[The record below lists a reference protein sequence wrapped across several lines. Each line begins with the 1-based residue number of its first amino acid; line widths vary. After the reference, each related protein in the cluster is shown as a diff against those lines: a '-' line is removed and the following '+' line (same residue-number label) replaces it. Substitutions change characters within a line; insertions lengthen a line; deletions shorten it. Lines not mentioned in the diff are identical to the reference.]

1 MGLFELFDV
10 GGLLV
15 MLKPALGAFAFGAMT
30 ARDRGEGKE
39 AEQDAGD
46 AGRRVEADDFYR
58 EMLRTAPVPMF
69 ILRPDGHIVFVNSA
83 GVDLLGGSSPEAI
96 LGRRNIDFLIP
107 EEHEDALENVRRLGS
122 GTLKERLERTVVRFD
137 GERRSVVV
145 YQRPIRFEGREAVQ
159 SVLIDVTERKRA
171 QAELEEAVSLFRS
184 TLESTADGILVVGL
198 DRQVVAYNERFLTMW
213 RLDPELMEERDSRAL
228 IRTIEDQFLDPEA
241 ILARTEA
248 YYEIPEREGFDVL
261 RFRDGRVFER
271 YSRPQWVGGRIVG
284 RVWSYRDVTSR
295 ERAEKAL
302 RASEEKF
309 SKAFRVSPVPVAISR
324 LHDGLLIDVN
334 VGFEELTGYTREEAI
349 GKTANDLRLWEH
361 DDRSRIF
368 DVLNREGRLRNLEV
382 RIRTKTGEVRDC
394 LISSEVIELEGEPC
408 LIGITHDVSEKKRAE
423 EALRAS
429 QEKFMRA
436 FRSSPDSITITRLR
450 DGMLLEVNEGFERI
464 TGFTREEAVGK
475 TALAL
480 GLWPPGERE
489 RMMAALRASRRI
501 LDLPLRFRIR
511 SGKTLDFL
519 FSAEV
524 FQWEGEPCLVAI
536 ARDVSEMRRA
546 AEERERLIHELE
558 ARNAE
563 LERFTYT
570 VSHDLKS
577 PLVTIKNFL
586 GFLEKDI
593 AGGDVERTKRDIDH
607 IASAADQ
614 MARLLDE
621 LLHLSRLGRVVARTE
636 RVSLSVPA
644 KEAAG
649 LIAGEIG
656 RAGVTVDI
664 MPDMPVA
671 TCDPVRMVEVFQNL
685 IGNAIRFRRE
695 RQDPH
700 IEVGARVNGTGEV
713 LCWVRDEGM
722 GIDPKYH
729 EKVFGLF
736 ERLDTG
742 AGGTGIGLAL
752 VKRIIEGHGG
762 RVWVESEG
770 VDRGSTFFFTL
781 PDEGA

>member
-1 MGLFELFDV
+1 MGLFKLFDA
-10 GGLLV
+10 GGLLAL
-15 MLKPALGAFAFGAMT
+15 LKPALGALAFGVAG
-30 ARDRGEGKE
+30 DRGERKE
-39 AEQDAGD
+39 AEN
-46 AGRRVEADDFYR
+46 EATESRENIAAADFYR
-58 EMLRTAPVPMF
+58 EMLRTAPVAMF
-69 ILRPDGHIVFVNSA
+69 VLRTDGRIAYVNEA
-83 GVDLLGGSSPEAI
+83 GVNLFGASGPEEI
-96 LGRRNIDFLIP
+96 LGASAVGFLIP
-107 EEHEDALENVRRLGS
+107 EDREDAWNNLRRVETGGLR
-122 GTLKERLERTVVRFD
+122 TRVERTIVRED
-137 GERRSVVV
+137 GERRNVVV
-145 YQRPIRFEGREAVQ
+145 YQRPIRFEGEEAVQ
-159 SVLIDVTERKRA
+159 SILIDVTERKRA
-171 QAELEEAVSLFRS
+171 QTELEEAVSLFRS
-184 TLESTADGILVVGL
+184 TLESTADGLLVVGL
-198 DRQVVAYNERFLTMW
+198 DRKVVAYNERFLTLW
-213 RLDPELMEERDSRAL
+213 RLDPELMEGGDARAL
-228 IRTIEDQFLDPEA
+228 IAMIEDQFLDPEA
-241 ILARTEA
+241 VLARTEA
-248 YYEIPEREGFDVL
+248 YYETPEREGFDVL

-309 SKAFRVSPVPVAISR
+309 SKAFRVSPVAVAISR
-324 LHDGLLIDVN
+324 LRDGLFIDVN
-334 VGFEELTGYTREEAI
+334 VGFEALTGYTREEAI
-349 GKTANDLRLWEH
+349 GKTANELRIWEH
-361 DDRSRIF
+361 DDRARLF
-368 DVLNREGRLRNLEV
+368 EALEREGRLRNLEV

-464 TGFTREEAVGK
+464 TGFTREEAVGR

-501 LDLPLRFRIR
+501 RDLPLRFRVR
-511 SGKTLDFL
+511 SGETLDFL

-546 AEERERLIHELE
+546 AGEREQLIHELE

-563 LERFTYT
+563 LERFSYT

-586 GFLEKDI
+586 GFLEKDLES
-593 AGGDVERTKRDIDH
+593 GNDERAKRDIDH
-607 IASAADQ
+607 IASAADR
-614 MARLLDE
+614 MARLLEE
-621 LLHLSRLGRVVARTE
+621 LLHLSRLGRVVSRSE
-636 RVSLSVPA
+636 RLSLSVPA
-644 KEAAG
+644 EEAAA

-656 RAGVTVDI
+656 RAGATVDI

-685 IGNAIRFRRE
+685 IGNALRFRRE

-700 IEVGARVNGTGEV
+700 IEVGARMNGTGEV

-722 GIDPKYH
+722 GIAPKYH
-729 EKVFGLF
+729 EKIFGLF

>member
-1 MGLFELFDV
+1 MGLLEYFDV

-15 MLKPALGAFAFGAMT
+15 MIKSALGAFAFGAMK
-30 ARDRGEGKE
+30 ARDRGRGKE
-39 AEQDAGD
+39 AEKDAGK
-46 AGRRVEADDFYR
+46 RVEADDFYR
-58 EMLRTAPVPMF
+58 EMLRMAPVPMF

-122 GTLKERLERTVVRFD
+122 GTLKERFERTVVRFD

-198 DRQVVAYNERFLTMW
+198 DRKVVACNERFLKMW
-213 RLDPELMEERDSRAL
+213 RLDPELMEGGDARAL
-228 IRTIEDQFLDPEA
+228 VAMIKDQFLDPEA
-241 ILARTEA
+241 VLARTEA
-248 YYEIPEREGFDVL
+248 YYEVPEEEGFDVL

-295 ERAEKAL
+295 ERVEKAL

-324 LHDGLLIDVN
+324 LRDGLLIDVN

-361 DDRSRIF
+361 DDRVRLF
-368 DVLNREGRLRNLEV
+368 EALEREGRLRNFEFRL
-382 RIRTKTGEVRDC
+382 RMKTGEVRDC

-450 DGMLLEVNEGFERI
+450 DGLLLEVNEGFERI
-464 TGFTREEAVGK
+464 TGFTREEAVGR
-475 TALAL
+475 TAESL
-480 GLWPPGERE
+480 GLWPTGERE
-489 RMMAALRASRRI
+489 RMLTALRASRRI
-501 LDLPLRFRIR
+501 LDLPLRFQVR
-511 SGKTLDFL
+511 SGETLDFL

-536 ARDVSEMRRA
+536 ARDVSEMRRV
-546 AEERERLIHELE
+546 AEERERLIRELE

-586 GFLEKDI
+586 GFLEKDLE
-593 AGGDVERTKRDIDH
+593 GGDDERAKRDIEH
-607 IASAADQ
+607 IASAADR
-614 MARLLDE
+614 MARLLEE
-621 LLHLSRLGRVVARTE
+621 LLHLSRLGRIVSRTE

-644 KEAAG
+644 EEAAA

-656 RAGVTVDI
+656 RTGATVNI
-664 MPDMPVA
+664 MPNMPEA
-671 TCDPVRMVEVFQNL
+671 PCDLVRIVEVFQNL
-685 IGNAIRFRRE
+685 IGNALRFRGAGQTPRV
-695 RQDPH
+695 
-700 IEVGARVNGTGEV
+700 EVGARVNGTNEV
-713 LCWVRDEGM
+713 LCWVRDEGL

-736 ERLDTG
+736 ERLDVG
-742 AGGTGIGLAL
+742 VEGTGIGLAL
-752 VKRIIEGHGG
+752 VKRIVEGHGG

-770 VDRGSTFFFTL
+770 SDRGSTFFFTL
-781 PDEGA
+781 PRADA

>member
-1 MGLFELFDV
+1 M
-10 GGLLV
+10 
-15 MLKPALGAFAFGAMT
+15 
-30 ARDRGEGKE
+30 
-39 AEQDAGD
+39 
-46 AGRRVEADDFYR
+46 
-58 EMLRTAPVPMF
+58 APVPMF
-69 ILRPDGHIVFVNSA
+69 ILRPDGHIVFVNGA

-198 DRQVVAYNERFLTMW
+198 DRKVVACNERFLKMW
-213 RLDPELMEERDSRAL
+213 RLDPELMEGGDARAL
-228 IRTIEDQFLDPEA
+228 VAMIKDQFLDPEA
-241 ILARTEA
+241 VLARTEA
-248 YYEIPEREGFDVL
+248 YYEVPEEEGFDVL

-295 ERAEKAL
+295 ERFEKAL

-324 LHDGLLIDVN
+324 LRDGLLIDVN

-361 DDRSRIF
+361 DDRARLF
-368 DVLNREGRLRNLEV
+368 EALEREGRLRNFEV
-382 RIRTKTGEVRDC
+382 RLRMKTGEVRDC

-408 LIGITHDVSEKKRAE
+408 LIGITHDVSEKKKAE

-450 DGMLLEVNEGFERI
+450 DGLLLEVNEGFERI
-464 TGFTREEAVGK
+464 TGFTREEAVGR
-475 TALAL
+475 TAESL

-489 RMMAALRASRRI
+489 RMLTALRASRRI
-501 LDLPLRFRIR
+501 LDLPLRFQVR
-511 SGKTLDFL
+511 SGETLDFL

-536 ARDVSEMRRA
+536 ARDVSEMRRV
-546 AEERERLIHELE
+546 AEERERLIRELE

-586 GFLEKDI
+586 GFLEKDLE
-593 AGGDVERTKRDIDH
+593 GGDDERAKRDIEH
-607 IASAADQ
+607 IASAADR
-614 MARLLDE
+614 MARLLEE
-621 LLHLSRLGRVVARTE
+621 LLHLSRLGRVVSRTE

-644 KEAAG
+644 EEAAA

-656 RAGVTVDI
+656 RTGATVNI
-664 MPDMPVA
+664 MPDMPEA
-671 TCDPVRMVEVFQNL
+671 PCDLVRIVEVFQNL
-685 IGNAIRFRRE
+685 IGNALRFRGAGQTPRV
-695 RQDPH
+695 
-700 IEVGARVNGTGEV
+700 EVGARVNGTNEV
-713 LCWVRDEGM
+713 LCWVRDEGL

-736 ERLDTG
+736 ERLDVG
-742 AGGTGIGLAL
+742 VEGTGIGLAL
-752 VKRIIEGHGG
+752 VKRIVEGHGG

-770 VDRGSTFFFTL
+770 ADRGSTFFFTL
-781 PDEGA
+781 PRADA

>member
-1 MGLFELFDV
+1 MGLFELFDA

-15 MLKPALGAFAFGAMT
+15 MLKPALGVFAFGVGSGS
-30 ARDRGEGKE
+30 RGERKE
-39 AEQDAGD
+39 AENDA
-46 AGRRVEADDFYR
+46 AESRESMAAAADFYR
-58 EMLRTAPVPMF
+58 EMLHTAPVAMF
-69 ILRPDGHIVFVNSA
+69 VLRTDGRIAYVNRA
-83 GVDLLGGSSPEAI
+83 GVKLLGASGPEEIIGAVAV
-96 LGRRNIDFLIP
+96 GFLIP
-107 EEHEDALENVRRLGS
+107 EDREDAWANLRRVETGGLR
-122 GTLKERLERTVVRFD
+122 TRVERTIVRKD
-137 GERRSVVV
+137 GERRNVVV
-145 YQRPIRFEGREAVQ
+145 YQRPIRFEGEEAVQ
-159 SVLIDVTERKRA
+159 SVLIDVTERKQA
-171 QAELEEAVSLFRS
+171 QAELESMVSLFRS
-184 TLESTADGILVVGL
+184 TLESTADGLLVVGL
-198 DRQVVAYNERFLTMW
+198 DRKIVAYNERFLEMW
-213 RLDPELMEERDSRAL
+213 HLDPGILEAGDSRLL
-228 IRTIEDQFLDPEA
+228 IEAVKEQFSDPEA
-241 ILARTEA
+241 VLARTLA
-248 YYEIPEREGFDVL
+248 YYETPEREGFDVL

-271 YSRPQWVGGRIVG
+271 YSRPQMVGGRIVG

-309 SKAFRVSPVPVAISR
+309 SKAFRVSPVAVAISR
-324 LHDGLLIDVN
+324 LRDGLLIDIN
-334 VGFEELTGYTREEAI
+334 DGFEELTGYTRDEAI
-349 GKTANDLRLWEH
+349 GKTTNELRIWEH

-382 RIRTKTGEVRDC
+382 RIRTKTGEVRNC

-480 GLWPPGERE
+480 DLWPPGERE

-511 SGKTLDFL
+511 SGETLDFL
-519 FSAEV
+519 FSAEI
-524 FQWEGEPCLVAI
+524 FEWEGEACLVAI
-536 ARDVSEMRRA
+536 ARDVSDVRRA
-546 AEERERLIHELE
+546 AGERERLIHELE

-644 KEAAG
+644 KEAAE

-770 VDRGSTFFFTL
+770 VGRGSTFFFTL
-781 PDEGA
+781 PCEDA